1 MSQTLA
7 NLVYIKVALKSLN
20 NTSHL
25 ITSYDILGE
34 DRNLIMSASHW
45 ETLAAGESLWVK
57 DYFVTKDTFDC
68 V

>member
-25 ITSYDILGE
+25 ITWDYSTLQQQYQIKE
-34 DRNLIMSASHW
+34 DHAENEDL
-45 ETLAAGESLWVK
+45 
-57 DYFVTKDTFDC
+57 TKTKEP
-68 V
+68 